1 MLDDAHQMHLS
12 DLVHKPHIARARDI
26 RVSTRDRQKKVA
38 AKRVK
43 EGRPTGVALSATNA
57 QVAAEAV
64 VRRAERQ
71 AAANISKQR
80 GEAFPRDGDHAMA
93 SSQGALQARVQ
104 V

>member
-1 MLDDAHQMHLS
+1 MWKTRMLDDAHQMHLS

-80 GEAFPRDGDHAMA
+80 GEGDHAMA